1 MPFGIDP
8 HLGHQHRPV
17 LLRHQRAPVVG
28 ERLGQHGHDPVGE
41 IDRGA
46 AAVGGAVERL
56 VGPHVPGDVGD
67 GDQQA
72 PAAGMVR
79 VGLGEHRVVE
89 VARVLA
95 VDGDQR
101 RVAQVEPLA
110 QRAARARSASSSAA
124 GGNSTGMSLAAI
136 EIRLTVRGSLIG
148 PTRSITLA
156 RRAARRPPPRPRRCR
171 PARRRS
177 CRPAGCRSSASACGR
192 SGSRGRCRCGRRAPR
207 RGRGSCCG
215 AAAQQADDAGLVGV
229 LAAALQRSE
238 HAVADGGGAGRREC
252 ACGTIS
258 MRGGGPSF
266 SSSWRR
272 GTASRWPSS
281 STRTISSTV
290 MSVSASWILECLG
303 AVGGDVA

>member
-1 MPFGIDP
+1 M
-8 HLGHQHRPV
+8 RP
-17 LLRHQRAPVVG
+17 RRRSTSRPPAPAGPRCGHQRAPVVG
-28 ERLGQHGHDPVGE
+28 QRLGQHRHDAVGE
-41 IDRGA
+41 IDRVA
-46 AAVGGAVERL
+46 APVGGAVERL

-89 VARVLA
+89 VARILA

-101 RVAQVEPLA
+101 RVAQVEALA
-110 QRAARARSASSSAA
+110 HGAARARSASSSAA

-148 PTRSITLA
+148 PDALDHA
-156 RRAARRPPPRPRRCR
+156 GAPGERAARPARPRRCR

-207 RGRGSCCG
+207 RGRGPCAG
-215 AAAQQADDAGLVGV
+215 ALP
-229 LAAALQRSE
+229 S
-238 HAVADGGGAGRREC
+238 RRM
-252 ACGTIS
+252 
-258 MRGGGPSF
+258 MR
-266 SSSWRR
+266 
-272 GTASRWPSS
+272 AS
-281 STRTISSTV
+281 
-290 MSVSASWILECLG
+290 
-303 AVGGDVA
+303 